1 MGLLLLEVGFYVFEE
16 TVVVVIR
23 LQVADQFI
31 HVCFSGRRK
40 ESILFTDASP
50 DILVCGTE
58 IRVEDS
64 ESKIEDS
71 EQEGH
76 EDFVWQ
82 MRIQGEAQ
90 RTKTDTGCEEE
101 RVGHLSELEPPV
113 FGFHFSQEGE
123 VDVPFA

>member
-90 RTKTDTGCEEE
+90 AQRPIPAARKNALVTCPSLS
-101 RVGHLSELEPPV
+101 HLSS
-113 FGFHFSQEGE
+113 GFTSPKRER
-123 VDVPFA
+123 